1 MLVFKETEGKYLAI
15 NPSKVCLIGEGENN
29 TTLIS
34 LDNQVTIAVT
44 ESFTEVNGKL
54 IAALAK

>member
-1 MLVFKETEGKYLAI
+1 MLLFKELEGKTLAI

-34 LDNQVTIAVT
+34 LDNQVTIAVA
-44 ESFTEVNGKL
+44 EPFIEVNGKL